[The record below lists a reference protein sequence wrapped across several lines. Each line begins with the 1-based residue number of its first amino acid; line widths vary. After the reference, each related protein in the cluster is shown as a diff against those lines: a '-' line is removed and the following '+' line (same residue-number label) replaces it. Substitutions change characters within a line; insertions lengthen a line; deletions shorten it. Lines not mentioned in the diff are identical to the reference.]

1 MVAVHLVGFLAAV
14 SFGCVAADR
23 LDILF
28 GSWALVVG
36 LLWLF
41 QDAVRDRFEKAEA
54 EKAAAEKA
62 AAEKAAAEKAAAEK
76 VAAEK
81 AKEAKRIAE
90 AEKMSE
96 LLEKWPCLAGTS
108 AKKGVLKDGVFSTY
122 TKKVDVYLKVEHS
135 THSSAPFEEARLAW
149 HSKDPAEPECKGI
162 VLLSGISATADR
174 EELNVSDGANGRLLV
189 FKMADSRTADTWR
202 AALADMR
209 ECTQGV
215 RGMHASSPRV
225 TPVKPRPRLSDA
237 STVAPSSPGFSSSPS
252 LSPASL
258 PKRDEGGNSQSDF
271 SKSHA
276 PANPWNAFR
285 KAVGGYGM
293 AQKEI
298 SDAYAAKQNRN
309 WNGFRKAIG
318 GHGFSQEQ
326 ISKLYHM

>member
-41 QDAVRDRFEKAEA
+41 QDAVRDRFEKA
-54 EKAAAEKA
+54 AAEKA
-62 AAEKAAAEKAAAEK
+62 AAEKAAAEK
-76 VAAEK
+76 AAEK

-96 LLEKWPCLAGTS
+96 LLEKWPCLTGAS
-108 AKKGVLKDGVFSTY
+108 AKKGVLKDGFFSTY
-122 TKKVDVYLKVEHS
+122 TKMVDVYLKVEHS

-149 HSKDPAEPECKGI
+149 HSKDPAEPECKGV

-174 EELNVSDGANGRLLV
+174 EELNVSDDANGRLFV
-189 FKMADSRTADTWR
+189 FKMADSRTAVTWR
-202 AALADMR
+202 AALVDMR
-209 ECTQGV
+209 ECTRGV

-225 TPVKPRPRLSDA
+225 TPVKPRGPRLSDA
-237 STVAPSSPGFSSSPS
+237 STVAPTGSSPGFSSSPS
-252 LSPASL
+252 LSPASSIAAEVDAT
-258 PKRDEGGNSQSDF
+258 RQAAA
-271 SKSHA
+271 HA

-293 AQKEI
+293 TQKEI

-309 WNGFRKAIG
+309 WNGFRKAVG

-326 ISKLYHM
+326 ISKLYRM